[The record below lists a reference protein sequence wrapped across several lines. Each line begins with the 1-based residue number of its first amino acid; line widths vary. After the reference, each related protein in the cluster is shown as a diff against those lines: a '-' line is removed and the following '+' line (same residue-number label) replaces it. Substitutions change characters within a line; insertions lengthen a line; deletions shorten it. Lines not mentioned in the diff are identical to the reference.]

1 MGFAWAQSASATAP
15 RIRTWTLHRPAFA
28 RSNVSDLKQLAREIF
43 HETLAAIDIPL
54 AMRQKLPPPR
64 ARIHFEGEAIY
75 LARYARLAA
84 MALAQPPTTIPPSFP
99 HTPPYFSS
107 T

>member
-15 RIRTWTLHRPAFA
+15 RIRTWTLHRPVFA

-54 AMRQKLPPPR
+54 AMRQKLAP
-64 ARIHFEGEAIY
+64 AGSRIHFEGEAID
-75 LARYARLAA
+75 LAVSEQIPSIAIGKPSLA
-84 MALAQPPTTIPPSFP
+84 IPPPF
-99 HTPPYFSS
+99 T

>member
-15 RIRTWTLHRPAFA
+15 RIRTWTLHRPVFA

-54 AMRQKLPPPR
+54 AMRQKLAPPGS
-64 ARIHFEGEAIY
+64 RILFEGEPIN
-75 LARYARLAA
+75 L
-84 MALAQPPTTIPPSFP
+84 PPSAHIPPIPFANPPVALPLAFP
-99 HTPPYFSS
+99 H
-107 T
+107 